1 MRKPRKFQKTRGSVK
16 LGSLTQA
23 FNLTSGQ
30 KSKAPMPKEHHCKL
44 VYKDAY
50 NLAVNPGPKEI
61 VFRLNSLYDPDY
73 TSTGK

>member
-1 MRKPRKFQKTRGSVK
+1 
-16 LGSLTQA
+16 
-23 FNLTSGQ
+23 
-30 KSKAPMPKEHHCKL
+30 MPKEHHCKL

-73 TSTGK
+73 TSTGKQPYYYDSLAGIYDRYRVFKTDYVIYCSSSQSS